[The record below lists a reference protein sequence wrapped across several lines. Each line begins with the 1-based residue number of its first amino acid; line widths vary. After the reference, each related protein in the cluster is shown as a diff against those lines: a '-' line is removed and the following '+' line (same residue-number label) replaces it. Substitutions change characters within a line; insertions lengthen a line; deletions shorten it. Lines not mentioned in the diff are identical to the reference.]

1 MKGLQYVIYVFTF
14 KSLLRYSMLHI
25 FVDIRK
31 WYLKWIDFD
40 TSVFCVNYYKKNRKI
55 LNIQKGVKPY

>member
-1 MKGLQYVIYVFTF
+1 
-14 KSLLRYSMLHI
+14 MLHI